1 MTAEKPRATG
11 VLGDESQ
18 TQIRLTRVDE
28 RLKSI
33 DERLEL
39 ILEALQARTR
49 TTQAL
54 LSMLTKLIET
64 GQLKWI
70 ILGLAIV
77 VAGGAGMSLTEFVD
91 LKEVSGLAAGEPAP
105 IRSNTTP
112 EPVPAAPSEGEP

>member
-1 MTAEKPRATG
+1 MTAEKTTATG

-33 DERLEL
+33 DERLDS
-39 ILEALQARTR
+39 INEALTHRSK
-49 TTQAL
+49 TTAAVL
-54 LSMLTKLIET
+54 GLASKLVET

-91 LKEVSGLAAGEPAP
+91 LKQASGFAAGEPAP
-105 IRSNTTP
+105 PHSTTR
-112 EPVPAAPSEGEP
+112 EPAPAAPSERDP